1 MALNPPLVFGIQSTA
16 GAVPVRNEKGELSMQ
31 RVKVRRY
38 VSGKRPDYAQDAL
51 SDSDLE
57 DDDFLDKRNQ
67 QYVRAPT
74 PEAAKSD
81 EEELNDPRLRRL
93 RIREADTEIRPERKR
108 HIHEPEVMTLY
119 IFNGL

>member
-1 MALNPPLVFGIQSTA
+1 
-16 GAVPVRNEKGELSMQ
+16 MQ

-51 SDSDLE
+51 SDSEVEE
-57 DDDFLDKRNQ
+57 DDFIDKRNQ

-74 PEAAKSD
+74 PEPPKGD
-81 EEELNDPRLRRL
+81 DDELNDPRLRRL

-108 HIHEPEVMTLY
+108 HIHEPEVRILY
-119 IFNGL
+119 FTYFCLICH